1 MTGRKCEVE
10 GEVGYFHTWE
20 HFADTIG
27 ASPLVGGAPAG
38 QFSRV
43 YGIVEF
49 ENGSVKRVDPTKI
62 IFKGSTEEGDLC
74 RNCANCI
81 YQYLPIT
88 VEPCLSCGQSMNR
101 MNWKGENDD

>member
-20 HFADTIG
+20 HCSYTITG
-27 ASPLVGGAPAG
+27 SFEASPLVGGAPAG
-38 QFSRV
+38 QFSRL

-49 ENGSVKRVDPTKI
+49 EDGSVKRVDPAKI
-62 IFKGSTEEGDLC
+62 IFKESTKEGGLY
-74 RNCANCI
+74 RNCTNCL

-88 VEPCLSCGQSMNR
+88 SKQCRSCGQSMNQII
-101 MNWKGENDD
+101 

>member
-20 HFADTIG
+20 HCSYTIEAG
-27 ASPLVGGAPAG
+27 PLVGGAPAG

-49 ENGSVKRVDPTKI
+49 EDGSVNRVDPTKI
-62 IFKGSTEEGDLC
+62 IFKKSSKEGYLY
-74 RNCANCI
+74 RNCADCI
-81 YQYLPIT
+81 HQYLPIT
-88 VEPCLSCGQSMNR
+88 VEPCLSCGQSMGR
-101 MNWKGENDD
+101 INWKGENND